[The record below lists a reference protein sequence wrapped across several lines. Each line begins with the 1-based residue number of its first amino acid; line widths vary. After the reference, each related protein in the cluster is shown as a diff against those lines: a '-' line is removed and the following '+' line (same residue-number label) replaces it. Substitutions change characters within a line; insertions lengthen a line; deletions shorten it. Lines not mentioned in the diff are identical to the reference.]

1 MTKKQYL
8 QQYLMQQ
15 KKINRLNAMLE
26 QEAEDRPQILE
37 EIKRCENLRY
47 EIEGKINKVRDPLLK
62 EVLFLKYTC
71 GKSLLEIS
79 YIINYSLRHTERL
92 HKTALSK
99 FKR

>member
-15 KKINRLNAMLE
+15 KKINRLYAMLE
-26 QEAEDRPQILE
+26 NTDQNPSQILSK
-37 EIKRCENLRY
+37 IKRCEELRF
-47 EIEGKINKVRDPLLK
+47 EIERQINKVSDPLLK

-99 FKR
+99 FKQ